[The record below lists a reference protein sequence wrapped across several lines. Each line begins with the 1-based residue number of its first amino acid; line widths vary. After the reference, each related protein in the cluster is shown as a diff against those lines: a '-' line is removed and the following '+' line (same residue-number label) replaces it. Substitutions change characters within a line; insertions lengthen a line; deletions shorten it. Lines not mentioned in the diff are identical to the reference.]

1 MSVSEPVFMVS
12 FIIHSSFNR
21 SKLEEKF
28 LETMARNQSLQLVM
42 LSLWRKAL
50 LRLGHSVF
58 RLGQTRTL
66 AASASQ
72 VLGLCVPAL
81 LVYMMPFIT
90 VVGEARTQ
98 VFPCIGLNSLL
109 AFLDSGG

>member
-1 MSVSEPVFMVS
+1 MRRKVPGNDGKEPVTAADDAFFM
-12 FIIHSSFNR
+12 
-21 SKLEEKF
+21 EEAF
-28 LETMARNQSLQLVM
+28 
-42 LSLWRKAL
+42 